1 MRHQKESEESTVT
14 KTMKV
19 MNLTK
24 LSFYFLFLI
33 VLGLGSSVS
42 LFRRIAVGLVRGVL
56 E

>member
-24 LSFYFLFLI
+24 LSFYSLFYLF
-33 VLGLGSSVS
+33 GSRFSVS
-42 LFRRIAVGLVRGVL
+42 LSRRTAVGLVCGVL